1 MKQIVITKSKSTP
14 CDHCSQE
21 TDTCK
26 KLIMAGDEHVCVD
39 ESKNPHEWVW
49 LLAIILAFVQASLL
63 VGFFQ
68 EEIELKYA
76 LSPIIFFVVFI
87 TFKGIGIGLVKLFG
101 FLNEA
106 LENRQTW

>member
-1 MKQIVITKSKSTP
+1 MKQIVIKKNKDTH

-26 KLIMAGDEHVCVD
+26 KLIMAAGEHVCVD

-49 LLAIILAFVQASLL
+49 ILAIILVFVQASLL

-76 LSPIIFFVVFI
+76 FSPLVIFLVFI
-87 TFKGIGIGLVKLFG
+87 TFKGIGIGLVKLFS
-101 FLNEA
+101 FFNEA

>member
-1 MKQIVITKSKSTP
+1 MKQIVIKKTQGTP

-26 KLIMAGDEHVCVD
+26 KLIMADGKHICVD

-49 LLAIILAFVQASLL
+49 TLAIILGGVQTSLL
-63 VGFFQ
+63 IGFLQ
-68 EEIELKYA
+68 DEIEPKYA
-76 LSPIIFFVVFI
+76 FTPLIMFLVFI
-87 TFKGIGIGLVKLFG
+87 TCKGIGIGLIKLFSS
-101 FLNEA
+101 FIKA

>member
-1 MKQIVITKSKSTP
+1 MKQIVITKTKSTS

-26 KLIMAGDEHVCVD
+26 KLIMADGEQICVD
-39 ESKNPHEWVW
+39 ESKNSHEWVW
-49 LLAIILAFVQASLL
+49 TLAIILGGVQTSLL
-63 VGFFQ
+63 IGFLQ
-68 EEIELKYA
+68 DEIELKYA
-76 LSPIIFFVVFI
+76 FMPLIMFLVFI
-87 TFKGIGIGLVKLFG
+87 TCKGIGIGLTKLFV